1 MASKI
6 SKWNKLQDGVPSRTD
21 QKRLAFLQSRL
32 QSESGQDAAETRA
45 EIEALEKDE
54 ADYIKRTT
62 NAKGD
67 LRR

>member
-6 SKWNKLQDGVPSRTD
+6 SKGNKLQDGVPSRTD
-21 QKRLAFLQSRL
+21 QKRLAFLRSRL

-54 ADYIKRTT
+54 ADYIK
-62 NAKGD
+62 KD
-67 LRR
+67 Y